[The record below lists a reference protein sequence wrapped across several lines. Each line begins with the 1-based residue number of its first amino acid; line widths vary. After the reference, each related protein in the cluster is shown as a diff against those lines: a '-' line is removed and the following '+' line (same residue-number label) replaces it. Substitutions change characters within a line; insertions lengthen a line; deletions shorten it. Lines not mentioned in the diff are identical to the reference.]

1 MLGACLFMQHVFL
14 RFRLRVFMYYPWR
27 AVRFQCRSEWPF
39 DNYYDDYMPKENMM
53 LWLIDEYPQALIMS
67 SNGKGRKHSVSTMV
81 VDSYNHNDNKK
92 HLEIVGR
99 VVNYADVDD
108 DIYGIVP
115 ETGGE
120 TILAHARRHG
130 NNLFLEFFRNQF

>member
-1 MLGACLFMQHVFL
+1 
-14 RFRLRVFMYYPWR
+14 MYYPWR
-27 AVRFQCRSEWPF
+27 AVRFQCRSEWAF
-39 DNYYDDYMPKENMM
+39 DNYDDDYMPKENMM
-53 LWLIDEYPQALIMS
+53 LWLIDECPQALRMS
-67 SNGKGRKHSVSTMV
+67 SNGKGRKHNVSTMV
-81 VDSYNHNDNKK
+81 VDSDNKK
-92 HLEIVGR
+92 KIEIVGR